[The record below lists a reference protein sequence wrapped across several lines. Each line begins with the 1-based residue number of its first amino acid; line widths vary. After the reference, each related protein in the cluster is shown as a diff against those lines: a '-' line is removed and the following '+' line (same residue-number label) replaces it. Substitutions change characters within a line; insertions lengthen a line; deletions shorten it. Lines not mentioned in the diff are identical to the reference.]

1 MLRYCRRRCGQ
12 VRLGALRRIR
22 SMRPERLKRSHG
34 ALRVCRFRYPPTP
47 HAACPS
53 TLLLK
58 GGGHGT
64 CICVAGAR
72 WRDVAVLRRW
82 AAVVAA
88 STACDAE
95 LGLFPAGS
103 AQPPLAPHR
112 RALRTPR
119 SWQGKYMIPET
130 PSWQGSQRAPRRTPS
145 RGCGLE
151 QLEGEFKLQEPRGP
165 GGVRLNADGLGAYV
179 SLARILMSTS
189 SRLTVRHDRPAGRV
203 RRVRQ
208 VPRAAT
214 LKPGPEAKSHHKES
228 LHAGKLVHPPC
239 PLPNRYMRLHGRTG
253 GRSLVADVAD
263 ARW

>member
-1 MLRYCRRRCGQ
+1 MAPTVGSRRPERLRPRPHHCRRCIEGVSLRMLRYCRRRCGQ

-58 GGGHGT
+58 GGGHGS

-165 GGVRLNADGLGAYV
+165 GGVRLNAE
-179 SLARILMSTS
+179 S
-189 SRLTVRHDRPAGRV
+189 SPMDS
-203 RRVRQ
+203 
-208 VPRAAT
+208 
-214 LKPGPEAKSHHKES
+214 E
-228 LHAGKLVHPPC
+228 
-239 PLPNRYMRLHGRTG
+239 RTCHWRG
-253 GRSLVADVAD
+253 S
-263 ARW
+263 